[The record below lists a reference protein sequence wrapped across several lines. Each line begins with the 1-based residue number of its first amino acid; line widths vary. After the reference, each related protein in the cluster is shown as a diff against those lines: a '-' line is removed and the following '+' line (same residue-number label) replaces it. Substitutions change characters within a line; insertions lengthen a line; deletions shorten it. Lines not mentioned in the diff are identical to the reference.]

1 MDGFFPTTRITT
13 VLGTNVPREAMKI
26 GIVVGLG
33 IGGTLLFGSA
43 PNAAEAN
50 ASVPVVAAAPITL
63 VPEAYT
69 ALSVPVVPTAS
80 PPSAPVVSVAS
91 RPSAPVVPTASS
103 SSAVAVAVQSPEVE
117 TRLVPP
123 PAPAIAAESRIV
135 PAPIAKFNQYHPH
148 WVVDL
153 H

>member
-1 MDGFFPTTRITT
+1 MVGSASPLATS
-13 VLGTNVPREAMKI
+13 VPREAMKI

-50 ASVPVVAAAPITL
+50 ASVPVAAAPITL

-69 ALSVPVVPTAS
+69 AFSVPVVPTAS
-80 PPSAPVVSVAS
+80 PPSPPVVSIAS
-91 RPSAPVVPTASS
+91 RPSAPVVPTASP

-117 TRLVPP
+117 TRLIPP
-123 PAPAIAAESRIV
+123 PAPAIAAESRVV
-135 PAPIAKFNQYHPH
+135 PAPVAKFNPYHPH

>member
-1 MDGFFPTTRITT
+1 MVGSASPLATS
-13 VLGTNVPREAMKI
+13 VPREAMKI

-50 ASVPVVAAAPITL
+50 ASVPVAAAPITL

-69 ALSVPVVPTAS
+69 AF
-80 PPSAPVVSVAS
+80 SAPVVSIAS
-91 RPSAPVVPTASS
+91 RPSAPVVPTASP

-117 TRLVPP
+117 TRLIPP
-123 PAPAIAAESRIV
+123 PASAIAAESRVV

>member
-1 MDGFFPTTRITT
+1 
-13 VLGTNVPREAMKI
+13 MKI

-50 ASVPVVAAAPITL
+50 ASVPVAAAPITL

-69 ALSVPVVPTAS
+69 AF
-80 PPSAPVVSVAS
+80 SAPVVSIAS
-91 RPSAPVVPTASS
+91 RPSAPVVPTASP

-117 TRLVPP
+117 TRLIPP
-123 PAPAIAAESRIV
+123 PASAIAAESRVV